1 MFALLS
7 RLRKPSAPATLA
19 ATAPTAAS
27 PDASG
32 GARRRVLAGFC
43 ALGLLAAC
51 GPGGM
56 GMGGG
61 GPSINTRAPIPVALL
76 VPGGSGQAGD
86 ESIARALEN
95 AARLAVADLQGA
107 QIDLRVYNT
116 GGQASNAAA
125 QAVQAVNDGALII
138 LGPVFGT
145 SATAAGQAVASSG
158 INVLSFSNNVDVA
171 GGNVFVLGPTFQNTA
186 NRLTEF
192 SRAQG
197 KSRILVVHER
207 NESGEQGR
215 RAIERAAARAGM
227 TLAGVQGFDFS
238 QQGVVEALPEISGA
252 ARSGSVDSIFFTSN
266 SAGALPLLTE
276 LLPDNRVGPDDYQY
290 IGLTRWDIP
299 SNTLTLPGVQG
310 GWFALPDP
318 ALSAQFEQRYTAA
331 YGQAPHPIAGLAY
344 DGIAAIGAL
353 ASAGNTDALTRSA
366 LTQASGFVGVNGV
379 FRLLADGTNERGL
392 AVAEIRDGAVRVLDP
407 APRRFTSAGF

>member
-7 RLRKPSAPATLA
+7 RLCNPSAPRAPRRTPPA
-19 ATAPTAAS
+19 AI
-27 PDASG
+27 
-32 GARRRVLAGFC
+32 RRRL
-43 ALGLLAAC
+43 LGGLFAVGLMAAC
-51 GPGGM
+51 EPGAM
-56 GMGGG
+56 MGGG

-86 ESIARALEN
+86 EALARSLEN

-116 GGQASNAAA
+116 SGRADVAAQ

-138 LGPVFGT
+138 LGPVFSA
-145 SATAAGQAVASSG
+145 SATAVGQAVAARG
-158 INVLSFSNNVDVA
+158 INVLAFSNNVDVA

-186 NRLTEF
+186 NRLVSYARSE
-192 SRAQG
+192 G
-197 KSRILVVHER
+197 KNRILVVHER
-207 NESGEQGR
+207 NDSGEQGR
-215 RAIERAAARAGM
+215 RAIERAASRAGVA
-227 TLAGVQGFDFS
+227 LAGVQGFDFS
-238 QQGVVEALPEISGA
+238 QQGVVEALPAIANA
-252 ARSGSVDSIFFTSN
+252 ARTGNADAVFFTSN
-266 SAGALPLLTE
+266 SAGALPLLTQ
-276 LLPDNRVGPDDYQY
+276 LLPDNRVGPDDFQY

-318 ALSAQFEQRYTAA
+318 ALSEQFERRFTAA

-366 LTQASGFVGVNGV
+366 LTQAAGFAGVTGV

-392 AVAEIRDGAVRVLDP
+392 AVARIRDGAVQVIDP
-407 APRRFTSAGF
+407 APRRFGGPGS